1 MADATLVTGMWVVAV
16 LQLILEA
23 GIVLYA
29 YRLTRLTG
37 SFRAWTM
44 IILAFI
50 LTTASSVFGIFLLLL
65 NPDLIAGLVQSISLP
80 TLIVSY
86 AVSIAT
92 SLLFFFGIFDLV
104 RRFKHAANKPPG
116 ANASQFRT
124 LQSRGHY
131 LRYCVRGEQQEDW
144 REPEQS
150 HLHRTE
156 QCPEDQR
163 RPGHGCYGQAGSD
176 TRWCSATHERR
187 LSRLQQI

>member
-1 MADATLVTGMWVVAV
+1 MADATLLTGMWIVSV

-80 TLIVSY
+80 TFIVSY
-86 AVSIAT
+86 EVSTAT
-92 SLLFFFGIFDLV
+92 SLLFFFALFDLV
-104 RRFKHAANKPPG
+104 RSLKLASKQPPG
-116 ANASQFRT
+116 ATAS
-124 LQSRGHY
+124 
-131 LRYCVRGEQQEDW
+131 
-144 REPEQS
+144 
-150 HLHRTE
+150 
-156 QCPEDQR
+156 
-163 RPGHGCYGQAGSD
+163 
-176 TRWCSATHERR
+176 
-187 LSRLQQI
+187 

>member
-65 NPDLIAGLVQSISLP
+65 NPDLITGLVQSISLP
-80 TLIVSY
+80 TLMVSY

-92 SLLFFFGIFDLV
+92 SLLFFFGVFDLI
-104 RRFKHAANKPPG
+104 
-116 ANASQFRT
+116 
-124 LQSRGHY
+124 
-131 LRYCVRGEQQEDW
+131 
-144 REPEQS
+144 
-150 HLHRTE
+150 
-156 QCPEDQR
+156 
-163 RPGHGCYGQAGSD
+163 
-176 TRWCSATHERR
+176 CSLKLYTMKYTIRDAFT
-187 LSRLQQI
+187 

>member
-1 MADATLVTGMWVVAV
+1 MADATLLTGMWIVAV

-50 LTTASSVFGIFLLLL
+50 LLL

-86 AVSIAT
+86 SVSIAT
-92 SLLFFFGIFDLV
+92 SLLFFFGVFDLV
-104 RRFKHAANKPPG
+104 RRFKLAAKKPPG
-116 ANASQFRT
+116 ANASTF
-124 LQSRGHY
+124 
-131 LRYCVRGEQQEDW
+131 
-144 REPEQS
+144 
-150 HLHRTE
+150 
-156 QCPEDQR
+156 
-163 RPGHGCYGQAGSD
+163 
-176 TRWCSATHERR
+176 
-187 LSRLQQI
+187 

>member
-1 MADATLVTGMWVVAV
+1 MADATLLTGMWIIAV

-23 GIVLYA
+23 GIVFYA

-86 AVSIAT
+86 AVSITT
-92 SLLFFFGIFDLV
+92 SLLFFFGVFDLV
-104 RRFKHAANKPPG
+104 RRFNLAAKKPPG
-116 ANASQFRT
+116 ANASTF
-124 LQSRGHY
+124 
-131 LRYCVRGEQQEDW
+131 
-144 REPEQS
+144 
-150 HLHRTE
+150 
-156 QCPEDQR
+156 
-163 RPGHGCYGQAGSD
+163 GSAFEAVPT
-176 TRWCSATHERR
+176 TR
-187 LSRLQQI
+187 

>member
-1 MADATLVTGMWVVAV
+1 MADATLLTGMWIVAV

-50 LTTASSVFGIFLLLL
+50 LTTASSLFGIVLLLI

-92 SLLFFFGIFDLV
+92 SLLFFFGVFDLV
-104 RRFKHAANKPPG
+104 RRFRLAAKKPPG
-116 ANASQFRT
+116 TSASTF
-124 LQSRGHY
+124 
-131 LRYCVRGEQQEDW
+131 
-144 REPEQS
+144 
-150 HLHRTE
+150 
-156 QCPEDQR
+156 
-163 RPGHGCYGQAGSD
+163 
-176 TRWCSATHERR
+176 
-187 LSRLQQI
+187 

>member
-1 MADATLVTGMWVVAV
+1 MADATLLTGMWMVAV

-86 AVSIAT
+86 AVSITT
-92 SLLFFFGIFDLV
+92 SLLFFFGVFDLV
-104 RRFKHAANKPPG
+104 RRFKLAAKKPPG
-116 ANASQFRT
+116 ANASTF
-124 LQSRGHY
+124 
-131 LRYCVRGEQQEDW
+131 
-144 REPEQS
+144 
-150 HLHRTE
+150 
-156 QCPEDQR
+156 
-163 RPGHGCYGQAGSD
+163 
-176 TRWCSATHERR
+176 
-187 LSRLQQI
+187 

>member
-1 MADATLVTGMWVVAV
+1 MADVTLLTGMWIVAV

-50 LTTASSVFGIFLLLL
+50 LTTASSLFGIILLLL

-80 TLIVSY
+80 TLMASY

-92 SLLFFFGIFDLV
+92 SLLFFFGVFDLV
-104 RRFKHAANKPPG
+104 RRFKLAAKKPAS
-116 ANASQFRT
+116 ANPSTF
-124 LQSRGHY
+124 
-131 LRYCVRGEQQEDW
+131 
-144 REPEQS
+144 
-150 HLHRTE
+150 
-156 QCPEDQR
+156 
-163 RPGHGCYGQAGSD
+163 
-176 TRWCSATHERR
+176 
-187 LSRLQQI
+187 